1 MSTLTLYINGKLHA
15 LKSVEVDPKMTLLQY
30 LRKNGLTGTKL
41 GCGEGGCGACTVM
54 ISKFDEKSQKIQH
67 LSANACLA
75 PLCSLDGYAVTTI
88 EGIGG
93 MKHGLHPIQKRVASL
108 HGSQCGFCTPG
119 IVMAIYTKL
128 RSSPNATPHEIEES
142 MDGNLCRC
150 TGYRP
155 ILDAARSLSNN
166 KGGCCRGSGQECPCA
181 AAEASS
187 GEPVVNNNT
196 TKVVSELKS
205 AEEEMSEMGR
215 TEPIFPPAL
224 MRYQRQSLEFTDK
237 EVSWFQ
243 PVTMPQLLT
252 LKKTYPQA
260 RLVVGNTEVGIETK
274 FKYFEYPVLVN
285 PAHIPELQVLSFD
298 ETGEHAGLT
307 VGAAV
312 SVNALRDFMAELKN
326 RYRNTERHYI
336 TRGYEAIHDMLT
348 WFASNHIRNVA
359 AIGGNIV
366 TASPISDLNPMLM
379 ACGAQLKLTSADG
392 GSRVVSI
399 GSFFLAYRKVDLR
412 PDEVLESVFI
422 PIVQSPLEFVL
433 PFKQAR
439 RREDDISI
447 VTSGMRF
454 VFERH
459 ATNSTAFVVREA
471 SISYGGMA
479 PTTVFA
485 RRTMTLLTNLEWDQE
500 VFDKQVFPLLREEM
514 NLPEQVPG
522 GQAEYR
528 MTLAVSFLFKAFMI
542 IRQQLLS
549 LDGGEDEQKHRE
561 ELPPNFVTA
570 EKPVSHGEQQYSM
583 RAKGIQHARPV
594 PHTPSDAER
603 NIVGQPRMHKSA
615 ESQVCG
621 EAQYT
626 GDKPLPS
633 NALFAVLVMSQRA
646 HARIVSIDDTE
657 ARQCPGFVTLL
668 TAKDVTGNNH
678 IGAIVKDEEVF
689 AESIVKH
696 HGAVIGA
703 VIAET
708 HEQAVY
714 AARKVKVEYEDLSP
728 VIISIEDAIQHAS
741 FYPDR
746 HAIIDG
752 DLEARKGE
760 AEVHVQGSVRIGGQE
775 HFYLETN
782 NTVVFPL
789 DNGALEV
796 HSSTQNCMKTQNFC
810 ASVVGLPAA
819 KVVAHCKRMGGGFG
833 GKETR
838 SVFAACVAALAAH
851 QLQRTVSITLERD
864 VDMAITGQRHAFY
877 VEYAAGA
884 TKDGQLKYLDAKLY
898 SNGGYSLDLSQAVM
912 DRALFHSDSCYKWP
926 ALHVR
931 GFVCRTNQPSHTAYR
946 GFGGPQGL
954 FLAETVIQHLAESL
968 HMRPEALR
976 VRNFYNQ
983 QGRIDRVHFGEE
995 LTNFYVPRMWEEI
1008 HRVADIDRRRADV
1021 DTFNAQHRYVK
1032 RGLCVLPTKF
1042 GINFTA
1048 KFMNQGGALVHV
1060 YVDGS
1065 VYVTH
1070 GGTEMGQGLFT
1081 KMIQVCAQAFQIS
1094 EDKVFTAETATNLVP
1109 NASPSAASLS
1119 TDLYGMAVL
1128 DACEQILQRLK
1139 PVREALAA
1147 AGRDASS
1154 WESVI
1159 ASAYYEHRVNLSAQ
1173 GFYALAN
1180 DRCGYDWDLVTTNNA
1195 ERGMPFNYFTQGI
1208 AVTECEIDTLSGD
1221 TRVVR
1226 TDILMDV
1233 GKSINPAID
1242 IGQIEGAFV
1251 QGYGWSTME
1260 ELIWGDK
1267 DHPWVRQGMLF
1278 TRGPGTYKIPA
1289 FNDVPLDFRV
1299 HLADTENPFAV
1310 HSSKAIGE
1318 PPFFLGAA
1326 ALFAIKVRCCLV
1338 SSRLVSSRRC
1348 VRTTVWS

>member
-1 MSTLTLYINGKLHA
+1 M
-15 LKSVEVDPKMTLLQY
+15 KS
-30 LRKNGLTGTKL
+30 
-41 GCGEGGCGACTVM
+41 
-54 ISKFDEKSQKIQH
+54 S
-67 LSANACLA
+67 
-75 PLCSLDGYAVTTI
+75 
-88 EGIGG
+88 
-93 MKHGLHPIQKRVASL
+93 
-108 HGSQCGFCTPG
+108 
-119 IVMAIYTKL
+119 
-128 RSSPNATPHEIEES
+128 
-142 MDGNLCRC
+142 
-150 TGYRP
+150 
-155 ILDAARSLSNN
+155 
-166 KGGCCRGSGQECPCA
+166 
-181 AAEASS
+181 
-187 GEPVVNNNT
+187 
-196 TKVVSELKS
+196 
-205 AEEEMSEMGR
+205 EEELAESGH

-224 MRYQRQSLEFTDK
+224 LRYQRSNLELIGK
-237 EVSWFQ
+237 EVSWYQ
-243 PVTMPQLLT
+243 PVTMPRLLE
-252 LKKTYPQA
+252 LKKRFPGA

-274 FKYFEYPVLVN
+274 FKFFEYPVLIN
-285 PAHIPELQVLSFD
+285 PVHIPELQVISFD
-298 ETGEHAGLT
+298 ETAGLT

-312 SVNALRDFMAELKN
+312 TINALRDYIDELKST
-326 RYRNTERHYI
+326 YRNTDRSYT
-336 TRGYEAIHDMLT
+336 TRGYEAIQAMLT

-379 ACGAQLKLTSADG
+379 ACGAKLKLSSVDG
-392 GSRVVSI
+392 GSREVGI
-399 GSFFLAYRKVDLR
+399 DSFFLAYRKVDLK

-422 PIVQSPLEFVL
+422 PIVQSRLEYVL

-447 VTSGMRF
+447 VTSGIRF
-454 VFERH
+454 LLEE
-459 ATNSTAFVVREA
+459 AGNGNFVIRNCA
-471 SISYGGMA
+471 LSFGGMA
-479 PTTVFA
+479 PTTIFA
-485 RRTMTLLTNLEWDQE
+485 RRTMELLSGAAWDQDF
-500 VFDKQVFPLLREEM
+500 VTKRAFALLREEL
-514 NLPEQVPG
+514 NLPDQVPG

-542 IRQQLLS
+542 VQKDLLVS
-549 LDGGEDEQKHRE
+549 STTSDEEIKEGGV
-561 ELPPNFVTA
+561 ELPPNFLTE
-570 EKPVSHGEQQYSM
+570 EKPSTVGEQKYSM
-583 RAKGIQHARPV
+583 RSKGIQHSRPV
-594 PHTPSDAER
+594 PHEPSDAVR

-633 NALFAVLVMSQRA
+633 NALYAFLVMSQRA
-646 HARIVSIDDTE
+646 HARIVSIDASE
-657 ARQCPGFVTLL
+657 AEKCPGFVTLL

-678 IGAIVKDEEVF
+678 IGPVVKDEEVF
-689 AESIVKH
+689 AESVVTH
-696 HGAVIGA
+696 VGA
-703 VIAET
+703 VIAAVIAES
-708 HEQAVY
+708 HEQAAL
-714 AARKVKVEYEDLSP
+714 AARKVKIEYEDLSP
-728 VIISIEDAIQHAS
+728 VIISIEDAIEHNS
-741 FYPDR
+741 FFSDR

-752 DLEARKGE
+752 DLDARKGE
-760 AEVHVQGSVRIGGQE
+760 AEVHIDGSVRIGGQE

-782 NTVVFPL
+782 NSVVFPV

-810 ASVVGLPAA
+810 ASVVGVPAA
-819 KVVAHCKRMGGGFG
+819 KVTAHCKRMGGGFG

-851 QLQRTVSITLERD
+851 RLQRPVSITLERD
-864 VDMAITGQRHAFY
+864 VDMAITGQRHAFF
-877 VEYAAGA
+877 VKYAAGA
-884 TKDGQLKYLDAKLY
+884 TRDGQLKYLDATLY

-931 GFVCRTNQPSHTAYR
+931 GFVCRTNQASHTAYR

-954 FLAETVIQHLAESL
+954 FMSETVIQHLAEKL
-968 HMRPEALR
+968 HMRPEDLR
-976 VRNFYNQ
+976 EKNFYNQ
-983 QGRIDRVHFGEE
+983 QGRIERVHFGEE
-995 LTNFYVPRMWEEI
+995 MTNFYVPRMWEDI
-1008 HRVADIDRRRADV
+1008 HRVADIDRRRREVAA
-1021 DTFNAQHRYVK
+1021 FNKAHSYRK
-1032 RGLCVLPTKF
+1032 RGMCLLPTKF

-1094 EDKVFTAETATNLVP
+1094 EEKVYTAETATNLVP

-1139 PVREALAA
+1139 PVRDDLREK
-1147 AGRDASS
+1147 GRDES

-1159 ASAYYEHRVNLSAQ
+1159 SSAYYEHRVNLSAQ

-1180 DRCGYDWDLVTTNNA
+1180 DRCGYDWDMVTSDNS

-1221 TRVVR
+1221 SRVLR

-1242 IGQIEGAFV
+1242 VGQIEGAFV
-1251 QGYGWSTME
+1251 QGFGWSTME

-1267 DHPWVRQGMLF
+1267 DHKWVREGNLF

-1299 HLADTENPFAV
+1299 HLADTDNPFAV

-1326 ALFAIKVRCCLV
+1326 ALFAIKDAINAARSEKAQLEGEDYYPLDLPATSERIRMACVDDITALCCPRGEEHA
-1338 SSRLVSSRRC
+1338 STFRAKGS
-1348 VRTTVWS
+1348 W